1 VGGSPLRLLV
11 VDDHPLFIEAVR
23 LALEGA
29 DDFEIVGTAA
39 SGKEL
44 LELVRP
50 LAPDVVLLDLRM
62 PGIDGL
68 TCLDRLR
75 ERRPCPKV
83 IIVSA
88 LADPNI
94 IAEALERGACGY
106 VVKTVDPRDLAAALR
121 LAIAESVF
129 THLGPAPPG
138 PLDELSTKERT
149 VLAALARGLT
159 NKEIARDLSLSDQ
172 TVKFHLTNVYRKL
185 GIRNRAEAAR
195 LGLSHGVGSE
205 RAEKG

>member
-1 VGGSPLRLLV
+1 
-11 VDDHPLFIEAVR
+11 
-23 LALEGA
+23 
-29 DDFEIVGTAA
+29 
-39 SGKEL
+39 
-44 LELVRP
+44 
-50 LAPDVVLLDLRM
+50 
-62 PGIDGL
+62 
-68 TCLDRLR
+68 
-75 ERRPCPKV
+75 V

-106 VVKTVDPRDLAAALR
+106 VVKSVDPRDLAAALR

-129 THLGPAPPG
+129 THLGSASPG

-172 TVKFHLTNVYRKL
+172 TVKYHLTNVYRKL

-195 LGLSHGVGSE
+195 LGLTHGVGSA
-205 RAEKG
+205 RAENR